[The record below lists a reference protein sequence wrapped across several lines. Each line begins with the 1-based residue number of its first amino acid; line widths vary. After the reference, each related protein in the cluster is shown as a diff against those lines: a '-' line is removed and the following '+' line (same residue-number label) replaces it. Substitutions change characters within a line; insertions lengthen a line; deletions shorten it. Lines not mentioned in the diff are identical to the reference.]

1 MTAPHSG
8 KGRSQRAADLDSE
21 LVYRLDFSP
30 NQRMLTAMES
40 KYSGLAVFV
49 LAIIGIAGFVGGIAV
64 FFDSI
69 CLLSC
74 TAPQSPMVADSFGIV
89 VLSFLLLVFTCILA
103 ICVLKRNGEESWAL
117 AALLA
122 AGLPVIFSVI
132 VVPLMILT
140 HI

>member
-1 MTAPHSG
+1 MI
-8 KGRSQRAADLDSE
+8 
-21 LVYRLDFSP
+21 
-30 NQRMLTAMES
+30 TAMES

-49 LAIIGIAGFVGGIAV
+49 LAVVGIVGFVVGIAV

-69 CLLSC
+69 CLFSC
-74 TAPQSPMVADSFGIV
+74 TARQSPMGAGSFGIV

-103 ICVLKRNGEESWAL
+103 ISLLKRNGEESWAL
-117 AALLA
+117 GALLL
-122 AGLPVIFSVI
+122 AGLPVTFSVI